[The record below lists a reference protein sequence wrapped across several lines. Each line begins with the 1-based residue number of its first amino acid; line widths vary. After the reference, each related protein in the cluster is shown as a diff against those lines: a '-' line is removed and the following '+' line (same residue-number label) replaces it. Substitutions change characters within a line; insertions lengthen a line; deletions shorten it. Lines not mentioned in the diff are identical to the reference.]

1 MTGAPAIVL
10 DSPQLGENIGA
21 AARAMLN
28 FGLDEL
34 RLVRPRDG
42 WPNPAARANA
52 AGADR
57 VLDRAALFDTLADAL
72 ADRRRVLA
80 TTARPR
86 DMAVRAV
93 APPEAA
99 ALLRDAAARRE
110 PAAVVFGR
118 ESAGLNNDALAL
130 ADTVVTVPADPGFSS
145 LNLAMAVLLIA
156 WEWRR
161 AAPPAP
167 GAPCPAAPRAATG
180 AALSGFFEHLEGALE
195 SRGYFHPPEKRPAM
209 ARNLRVP
216 FQRARLT
223 DREVRS
229 LRGVVACL
237 ARPPVPRAGIGPNT
251 ATGRPRP

>member
-57 VLDRAALFDTLADAL
+57 VLDRAALFDTLEAAL

-167 GAPCPAAPRAATG
+167 ETARPATRAATRS
-180 AALSGFFEHLEGALE
+180 ALSGFFEHLEGALE

-209 ARNLRVP
+209 ARNLRVS

-237 ARPPVPRAGIGPNT
+237 ARPPVPRAGTGPNT